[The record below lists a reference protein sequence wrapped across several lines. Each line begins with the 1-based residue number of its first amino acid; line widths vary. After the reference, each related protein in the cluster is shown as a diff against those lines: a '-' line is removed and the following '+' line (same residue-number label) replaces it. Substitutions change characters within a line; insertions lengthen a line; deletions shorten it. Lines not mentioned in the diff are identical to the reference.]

1 MGLPNIYEFWG
12 TDLNYVIDFVQTGS
26 LAFGSAERHA
36 AFRVVRRAFDSII
49 NHLILCAKNPGT
61 PWHNP
66 GTPDLRSSHSW
77 HSPRG
82 PPPRGNCPKTVSRGI
97 SPESRSRNFC
107 PATAVF
113 TPLVFLPRDLGDY
126 FASSFGSLATT
137 FPFSHTYT
145 GVPCIR
151 ATSRAV
157 RAARRNPRPTPAA
170 KLSAFLGSFD
180 RVVTGR
186 APAILV

>member
-1 MGLPNIYEFWG
+1 
-12 TDLNYVIDFVQTGS
+12 V
-26 LAFGSAERHA
+26 
-36 AFRVVRRAFDSII
+36 
-49 NHLILCAKNPGT
+49 
-61 PWHNP
+61 
-66 GTPDLRSSHSW
+66 
-77 HSPRG
+77 
-82 PPPRGNCPKTVSRGI
+82 
-97 SPESRSRNFC
+97 
-107 PATAVF
+107 VF
-113 TPLVFLPRDLGDY
+113 TQFALMRRNLDDY

-157 RAARRNPRPTPAA
+157 RAARRKPRPTPAA
-170 KLSAFLGSFD
+170 KLSAFLDRFD